1 MIFGIGCDIV
11 KVSRFKRLINS
22 SGFIERYF
30 SPEEILDKK
39 YSKQKIAL
47 EHYAV
52 RFAAKEAFSKALGT
66 GLAPFKLKE
75 IYVQKEKSGKPL
87 LLLKGSAL
95 DFFYKTAGKNAK
107 IHLSLSH
114 EEEYAM
120 AYVLIESNS

>member
-11 KVSRFKRLINS
+11 KISRFKRLVNS
-22 SGFIERYF
+22 GGFIERYF
-30 SPEEILDKK
+30 ASEEFLDKK
-39 YSKQKIAL
+39 CTEPKILL

-75 IYVQKEKSGKPL
+75 IYVKKEKSGRPL
-87 LLLKGSAL
+87 LLLKGNAL

-120 AYVLIESNS
+120 AYVLIENDA